1 MELNEVV
8 LVLISRHP
16 LGFNNESRPSI
27 DSKEVIILASG
38 GRLGSLLGPIDSS
51 YLLAGVSFLI
61 LHESIGIP
69 IIIDVDFIN

>member
-8 LVLISRHP
+8 LVLSRHP